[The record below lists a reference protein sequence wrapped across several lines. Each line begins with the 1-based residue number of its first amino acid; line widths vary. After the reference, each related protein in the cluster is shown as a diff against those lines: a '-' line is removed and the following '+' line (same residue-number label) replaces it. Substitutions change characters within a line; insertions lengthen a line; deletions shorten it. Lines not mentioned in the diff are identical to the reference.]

1 MRRRVWQWSVAVW
14 GVLVIGGGLLTL
26 ALQGGGDGRAAD
38 PGSGSSDR
46 PVSTST
52 DLPCP
57 APPGEEEGA
66 TLRAC
71 AGPVAAR
78 GGDN

>member
-1 MRRRVWQWSVAVW
+1 MWRWSVAVW
-14 GVLVIGGGLLTL
+14 GALVIAGGLLTL
-26 ALQGGGDGRAAD
+26 GLESGEDGGAAD
-38 PGSGSSDR
+38 PGSSTSDR

-71 AGPVAAR
+71 AVA
-78 GGDN
+78 DD